1 MATAVQ
7 QAIIRLRRI
16 HIVWALL
23 VITPSILILALG
35 ILVLVFGQRALEYVW
50 GSLILCFAAT
60 LVAGVIALLAYIRR
74 EAAVAQLQTEFVS
87 KVSHDLRTPLTS
99 IRMFVETLKM
109 GRAGDA
115 ATVQQCLDT
124 MTAETQRLTALID
137 RLLDWARMEAGK
149 KIYEPQP
156 EPVEDLVDAALEA
169 FEPQL
174 LVHPAEV
181 IRDIPSGLPK
191 IDVDLAAMSEALLNL
206 LQNAH
211 RYSGDAKV
219 ITVRAAVKG
228 PNVEI
233 RIEDNGPG
241 IPTNEQPK
249 IFEKFY
255 RARDAIVRNIPG
267 TGLGLSMVQHIV
279 EGHQGTVTLKSQ
291 PGKGSAFIITLP
303 ALVAA

>member
-1 MATAVQ
+1 M
-7 QAIIRLRRI
+7 
-16 HIVWALL
+16 VWALL

-60 LVAGVIALLAYIRR
+60 LVAGVIALLAYIRQQAR
-74 EAAVAQLQTEFVS
+74 VAQLQTEFVS

-109 GRAGDA
+109 GRAGDEG
-115 ATVQQCLDT
+115 TVRQCLDT
-124 MTAETQRLTALID
+124 LSTETERLTSLID

-149 KIYEPQP
+149 KIYEPQD
-156 EPVEDLVDAALEA
+156 EPVESVIDAALEA

-174 LVHPAEV
+174 LVHPAQL
-181 IRDIPSGLPK
+181 IRDVPAGLPPVK
-191 IDVDLAAMSEALLNL
+191 VDLVAMSEALLNL

-211 RYSGDAKV
+211 RYSGDSKIIA
-219 ITVRAAVKG
+219 VRAAAKG

-233 RIEDNGPG
+233 HVEDNGPG
-241 IPTNEQPK
+241 IPPLEQPR

-255 RARDAIVRNIPG
+255 RARDAISRDIPG

-279 EGHQGTVTLKSQ
+279 QAHRGTVSLKSL
-291 PGKGSAFIITLP
+291 PGKGSDFIISLP
-303 ALVAA
+303 AQVAV